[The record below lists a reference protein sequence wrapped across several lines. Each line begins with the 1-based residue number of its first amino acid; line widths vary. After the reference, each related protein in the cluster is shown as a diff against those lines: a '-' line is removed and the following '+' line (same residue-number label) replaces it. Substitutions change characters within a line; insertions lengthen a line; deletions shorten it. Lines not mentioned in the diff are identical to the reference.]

1 MADTAIVGAGAS
13 GMLAA
18 ALLRRAGVACDL
30 YEKMDRCGLKLGIT
44 GKGRCN
50 LTNAC
55 DPETFFA
62 QIQSGGRFLRSA
74 LTRYDSAWV
83 RAFFEERLGVALKVE
98 RGERVFPVSDRALD
112 VVGALLRDCDRE
124 PCRLR
129 REAVEAI
136 ERTDGGFLL
145 RTAQGERRYRR
156 VLVATGGKSYPQTGS
171 TGDGYRFAAAL
182 GHTIVPPRA
191 SLTGLCSP
199 DGFCAEMS
207 GLSLKNIGFTLF
219 RDGKKV
225 YEELGEAL
233 FAHFGLSGPLALTA
247 SAILAHG
254 EWTRAEVLLDWKPG
268 LTPEKLDARILREF
282 SDGPNKALANAIRSL
297 LPASAVG
304 PVLAA
309 AGVDGGKAVHDVIR
323 EERRRLCEI
332 LKRFPIAVSGLRP
345 IEEAVVTAGGVSL
358 KEVSPK
364 TMESKL
370 CPGLY
375 FAGEVLDA
383 DALTGGFNLQIA
395 FSTAAAAAE
404 AIAGEE
410 DGYVDSGCH

>member
-1 MADTAIVGAGAS
+1 M
-13 GMLAA
+13 
-18 ALLRRAGVACDL
+18 
-30 YEKMDRCGLKLGIT
+30 
-44 GKGRCN
+44 
-50 LTNAC
+50 
-55 DPETFFA
+55 
-62 QIQSGGRFLRSA
+62 
-74 LTRYDSAWV
+74 
-83 RAFFEERLGVALKVE
+83 
-98 RGERVFPVSDRALD
+98 
-112 VVGALLRDCDRE
+112 
-124 PCRLR
+124 
-129 REAVEAI
+129 
-136 ERTDGGFLL
+136 
-145 RTAQGERRYRR
+145 
-156 VLVATGGKSYPQTGS
+156 LVATGGKSYPQTGS

-182 GHTIVPPRA
+182 GHTIVPLRA

-207 GLSLKNIGFTLF
+207 GLSLKNIGFTLL

-233 FAHFGLSGPLALTA
+233 FTHFGLSGPLALTA

-254 EWTRAEVLLDWKPG
+254 EWAQAEVLLDWKPG
-268 LTPEKLDARILREF
+268 LSPEKLDARLLREF
-282 SDGPNKALANAIRSL
+282 ADGPNKALANAVRSL

-332 LKRFPIAVSGLRP
+332 LKRFPISVSGLRP